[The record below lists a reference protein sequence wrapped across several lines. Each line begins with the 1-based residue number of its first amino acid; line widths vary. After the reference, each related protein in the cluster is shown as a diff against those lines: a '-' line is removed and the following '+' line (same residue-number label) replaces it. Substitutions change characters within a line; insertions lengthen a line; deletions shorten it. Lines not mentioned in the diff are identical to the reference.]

1 MTKSNRDIRA
11 AVVRACQL
19 AFQTG
24 AAGLGLAGHISHRL
38 GDDRMVLKPRPVNWL
53 TLTTED
59 LVEYDFEG
67 RRVDGPMTSMTT
79 CDEWSIHSQIYAAH
93 PNINAVIHAHPP
105 DSTLMVSLGIEFEP
119 LTRETSAFYKELAV
133 DSRPEVQHKIVDKDN
148 ANKMVA
154 IMGHRRACVLKY
166 HGTVICGETLDEMNY
181 AAAELEIGARTM
193 IQAVGAK
200 KQPILTPADIRDRE
214 SVMVDAAT
222 RRIRAAERTGIM
234 RQYFKAKGE

>member
-1 MTKSNRDIRA
+1 MTASNQEIRA
-11 AVVRACQL
+11 AVVRACQM
-19 AFQTG
+19 AYQSG
-24 AAGLGLAGHISHRL
+24 AAGLGLAGHVSHRA
-38 GDDRMVLKPRPVNWL
+38 GPNRMVLKPRPVNWL
-53 TLTTED
+53 TLTPDE

-67 RRVDGPMTSMTT
+67 NRVDGPMTSMTS
-79 CDEWSIHSQIYAAH
+79 CDEWTIHSQIYEAH

-154 IMGHRRACVLKY
+154 IMGKRRACVLKY
-166 HGTVICGETLDEMNY
+166 HGTVICGETLEEMNY

-193 IQAVGAK
+193 IQAVAAK
-200 KQPILTPADIRDRE
+200 KQPILTPADIKDRE

-222 RRIRAAERTGIM
+222 RRFRAAERMGIM
-234 RQYFKAKGE
+234 RKYYAERK